1 MVYNCLEATLCFL
14 YFTQMHFLVIQVKAC
29 TGRHIRPPL
38 LRLRIKRPV
47 LGPEAHP
54 PSLWKEK
61 TAESTQRVPRA
72 CSSEALPWLRPH
84 EPPSAAGQCP
94 GLAGWHDCNRRV
106 SSSPGPMTGVH
117 CPDFLGTAGPLERT
131 SVMWKAKPAGYLQPL
146 SLGVVFC
153 KDGVCLV
160 GQSHVPQP
168 EAQGTASWKKRTLG
182 IYYGK
187 FQLGTYVAFGLFF
200 QRGLQL
206 HSWVC

>member
-1 MVYNCLEATLCFL
+1 MLWYNCLEATLCFL

-38 LRLRIKRPV
+38 LRLRIKRRV
-47 LGPEAHP
+47 GTRGP
-54 PSLWKEK
+54 PSLPLEEK

-72 CSSEALPWLRPH
+72 CSSEALHGWY

-94 GLAGWHDCNRRV
+94 GPLRV
-106 SSSPGPMTGVH
+106 ARLQQACPSSPSMTGALSWT
-117 CPDFLGTAGPLERT
+117 FLGTAGPLERT

-146 SLGVVFC
+146 GSRFVVFC
-153 KDGVCLV
+153 KNGVCLV

-168 EAQGTASWKKRTLG
+168 EALRAQQAERKELG

-187 FQLGTYVAFGLFF
+187 FQLGTCIIGFLVSFF
-200 QRGLQL
+200 SRGLMEAA
-206 HSWVC
+206 